1 MYKKN
6 LIAFSLFF
14 VITLITAGCYSTE
27 SGNSK
32 IVDSSLTMQLK
43 KGKTTEQQA
52 IVLLGQPTSSSDLP
66 DGGQSI
72 SYSYTKSES
81 GFFIYYVSGHTLVKI
96 LTLTFNK
103 DGILQGQSWTQSESG
118 GAG

>member
-1 MYKKN
+1 MYKKKI
-6 LIAFSLFF
+6 LAFATFL
-14 VITLITAGCYSTE
+14 VITLVTAGCYSTE
-27 SGNSK
+27 SGNTK
-32 IVDSSLTMQLK
+32 IVDASLTMQLK

-52 IVLLGQPTSSSDLP
+52 IALLGQPTSSTDLP

-72 SYSYTKSES
+72 SYSYTKSE
-81 GFFIYYVSGHTLVKI
+81 GKYFVYYTSVHSLIKT

-103 DGILQGQSWTQSESG
+103 DGILQGKSWTQNESG